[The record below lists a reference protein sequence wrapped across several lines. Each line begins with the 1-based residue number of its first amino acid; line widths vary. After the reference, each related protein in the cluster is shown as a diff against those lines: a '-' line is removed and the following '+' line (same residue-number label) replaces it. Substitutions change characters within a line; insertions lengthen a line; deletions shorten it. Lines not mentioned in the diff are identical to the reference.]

1 MNNREIN
8 RLVAEKVM
16 GWVQGKYAKELY
28 YKKNNGQI
36 HGAVKFVKD
45 WSPATDIV
53 DALQVAEKWRLY
65 EIHKVDNKYICW
77 IYDESNNEEIFY
89 EAEAPTLP
97 LAICLAA
104 LKAVGV
110 EVSKNSKKLGEV
122 L

>member
-8 RLVAEKVM
+8 HLVAVKVM
-16 GWVQGKYAKELY
+16 NWVQGKYAKEWY

-36 HGAVKFVKD
+36 HGVVKLVKD
-45 WSPATDIV
+45 WNPSTDIA
-53 DALQVAEKWRLY
+53 DALQVVEKWNLY
-65 EIHKVDNKYICW
+65 KIYKVNNKYICW

-110 EVSKNSKKLGEV
+110 EVM
-122 L
+122 